1 MASTQKTPPAHRRP
15 RRPRR
20 PRRNGELVVGITIVA
35 VLIAG
40 GTVATIAATLRGGQA
55 GATTSVST
63 AQPQAG
69 AATTPAA
76 TPAPTSASPTPTP
89 TPTPTDP
96 AGAPVAACRTTVTAA
111 EAAVSAARTGVLAH
125 KIALAQTNSAFKRTR
140 PLGPSDQ
147 TTFAQALAV
156 YERIADG
163 CNGLSSSAQPAG
175 KTCATK
181 AVALH
186 TIVVAGQAVM
196 KDWASHLHNMALHA
210 DNEMSATQARAAWI
224 AAWKSAPANLDTFSA
239 ADAASTKPPS
249 CPAG

>member
-1 MASTQKTPPAHRRP
+1 M
-15 RRPRR
+15 
-20 PRRNGELVVGITIVA
+20 
-35 VLIAG
+35 
-40 GTVATIAATLRGGQA
+40 
-55 GATTSVST
+55 ST

-89 TPTPTDP
+89 TPTDP
-96 AGAPVAACRTTVTAA
+96 AGAAVAACRTTVTAA
-111 EAAVSAARTGVLAH
+111 EAAVSAARTGASHWAIHTQARTDVLAH

-140 PLGPSDQ
+140 LLGPSDQ

-181 AVALH
+181 AAALH